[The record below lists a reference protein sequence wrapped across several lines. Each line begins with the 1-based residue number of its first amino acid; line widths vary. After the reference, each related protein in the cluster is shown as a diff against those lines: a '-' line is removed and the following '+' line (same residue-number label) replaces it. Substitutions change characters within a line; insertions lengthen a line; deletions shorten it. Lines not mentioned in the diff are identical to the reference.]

1 MRVNGI
7 ISAMLTPLNDDESI
21 NEAELRNQVNRQI
34 KAGVAAVFCLGTNG
48 EFYAFDKEE
57 KKKIKKNLFP
67 LY

>member
-34 KAGVAAVFCLGTNG
+34 KAGVAAVFCLRQGRK
-48 EFYAFDKEE
+48 KE
-57 KKKIKKNLFP
+57 N
-67 LY
+67 YRHCS